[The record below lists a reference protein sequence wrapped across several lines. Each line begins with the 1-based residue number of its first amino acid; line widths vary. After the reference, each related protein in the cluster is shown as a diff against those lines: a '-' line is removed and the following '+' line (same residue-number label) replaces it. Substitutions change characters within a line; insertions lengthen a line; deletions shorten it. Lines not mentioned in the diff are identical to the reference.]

1 MLGLISGVFY
11 AQSGKVILNTFKTSY
26 VSAYPMIIRGTL
38 RDNIMYGIEAI
49 VSDEE
54 INKEIEKFK
63 LFENNDIELDDLV
76 SNKSLSSGQMQKI
89 AFIRAILSKPDLLLL
104 DESTSNLDSK
114 SKLLVYQILE
124 SLNITILNSTHS
136 ADELINYDREIR
148 FISKDGI
155 TEINEI

>member
-1 MLGLISGVFY
+1 
-11 AQSGKVILNTFKTSY
+11 
-26 VSAYPMIIRGTL
+26 MIIRGTL